1 MSKIKILLVEDDED
15 DYILALDYLDEINF
29 LDSELVRATNATE
42 AFDFMSSQ
50 HFDLCLLDYQLGGIN
65 GLEVL
70 AKSQEMGFSA
80 PIIMLTG
87 HRDDILDQ
95 RALDAGAVDYLIKSE
110 IDSIRFARAIR
121 YALARRD
128 VEIERVERLKAE
140 AENQSKNRFLAH
152 LSHELRTPLTA
163 ILGYTELLLNSQ
175 LGETSHSELD
185 VILRNSR
192 HLLNLLNDILD
203 LSKIAAD
210 KLELNNSTINVDH
223 LVTDVLSLLRVA
235 AMDKGLEFYAESLT
249 PIPVY
254 IFSDE
259 TRLRQILINLLNNAI
274 KFTDIGKVIL
284 RLRMANVDNQEMLC
298 FDVEDSGMGIA
309 PEKLASIF
317 QPFSQV
323 ADVVSKNLEGS
334 GLGLAI
340 STELAT
346 RMGGGLKVT
355 SELGVGSKFTGYI
368 NPGLRDDEPRVM
380 LHFDADLSY
389 KPRESDKQLQGRVLV
404 VDDLRDIRRLVGHI
418 VEGFGV
424 EVEYAVNGLMAV
436 ESVARSIASGSVFD
450 LVLMDLHMPEMDGAA
465 AAKEM
470 RKRNFSMPLVA
481 LTAASMRGSLEKLKA
496 AGFDNLLSK
505 PVDTEKLY
513 EMLSQYLSLAAT
525 SVSSTPRLNP
535 SMVSTDT
542 TPLTILIVED
552 DDDAASALQ
561 SLLAVLGAEAKI
573 ASNVAEAQ
581 SHITQGMWNAIL
593 LDKNLPDG
601 DGLALIPEVN
611 DRADR
616 TASIDGH
623 IVKPYIVLISGE
635 SLDAVNLQAIGVDR
649 VLLKPIQMSSLK
661 TLIDDIRLSRID
673 H

>member
-1 MSKIKILLVEDDED
+1 MSKIRILLVEDDED
-15 DYILALDYLDEINF
+15 DYILALDYLDDINF
-29 LDSELVRATNATE
+29 LDSELVRATNAAE
-42 AFDFMSSQ
+42 AFGFMADQ
-50 HFDLCLLDYQLGGIN
+50 DFDLCLVDYQLGGIN

-87 HRDDILDQ
+87 HRDDVLDQ

-128 VEIERVERLKAE
+128 VEVERVERLKAE

-210 KLELNNSTINVDH
+210 KLELNKSSINIDH

-235 AMDKGLEFYAESLT
+235 AMDKGLKFYAESLT
-249 PIPVY
+249 PIPTH

-259 TRLRQILINLLNNAI
+259 TRLRQVLINLLNNAI
-274 KFTDIGKVIL
+274 KFTDEGQVVL
-284 RLRMANVDNQEMLC
+284 RLRMANIQGQEMLC
-298 FDVEDSGMGIA
+298 FDVEDTGMGIA
-309 PEKLASIF
+309 HEKISSIF

-323 ADVVSKNLEGS
+323 ADVVSKNLGGS

-340 STELAT
+340 STELAI
-346 RMGGGLKVT
+346 RMGGGIDVT
-355 SELGVGSKFTGYI
+355 SKLGVGSKFTAYI
-368 NPGLRDDEPRVM
+368 DPSLRDDEPRSI
-380 LHFDADLSY
+380 LTFDADLSY
-389 KPRESDKQLQGRVLV
+389 KPRENDKQLQGRVLV
-404 VDDLRDIRRLVGHI
+404 VDDLSDIRRLVGHI

-424 EVEYAVNGLMAV
+424 DVEYAVNGLMAI
-436 ESVARSIASGSVFD
+436 ESVTRSIASDSAFD
-450 LVLMDLHMPEMDGAA
+450 LVLMDLHMPEMDGTT

-481 LTAASMRGSLEKLKA
+481 LTAASMRGSLEKLKS

-513 EMLSQYLSLAAT
+513 EMLSQYLSFATVPSSVTHLKSPMVPTDIAPLA
-525 SVSSTPRLNP
+525 
-535 SMVSTDT
+535 M
-542 TPLTILIVED
+542 LIVED
-552 DDDAASALQ
+552 DADAASALQ
-561 SLLAVLGAEAKI
+561 SLLTVLGVDAKI
-573 ASNVAEAQ
+573 ACNIGEAQ
-581 SHITQGMWNAIL
+581 LHIAQDTWSAIL

-601 DGLALIPEVN
+601 DGLSLIPEINEIATGDVTCGN
-611 DRADR
+611 
-616 TASIDGH
+616 TI
-623 IVKPYIVLISGE
+623 KPYIVLISGE
-635 SLDAVNLQAIGVDR
+635 SLDAANTQVLGVDR

-661 TLIDDIRLSRID
+661 ALIADVQLSLVE

>member
-1 MSKIKILLVEDDED
+1 MSKIRILLVEDDED

-29 LDSELVRATNATE
+29 LDSELVRATNAAE
-42 AFDFMSSQ
+42 ALFFMSDQ
-50 HFDLCLLDYQLGGIN
+50 DFDLCLLDYQLGGIN

-87 HRDDILDQ
+87 HRDDVLDQ

-128 VEIERVERLKAE
+128 VEVERVERLKAE

-175 LGETSHSELD
+175 VGEASHSELD

-210 KLELNNSTINVDH
+210 KLELNKSSINVDH
-223 LVTDVLSLLRVA
+223 LVTDVLSLLRVSA
-235 AMDKGLEFYAESLT
+235 VDKGLNLYAESLT
-249 PIPVY
+249 PIPTH

-259 TRLRQILINLLNNAI
+259 TRLRQVLINLLNNAI
-274 KFTDIGKVIL
+274 KFTDEGQVAL
-284 RLRMANVDNQEMLC
+284 RLRMANIRNQEMLC
-298 FDVEDSGMGIA
+298 FDVEDTGMGIA
-309 PEKLASIF
+309 HEKISSIF

-323 ADVVSKNLEGS
+323 VDVVSKNLDGS

-340 STELAT
+340 STELAI
-346 RMGGGLKVT
+346 RMGGGIDVT
-355 SELGVGSKFTGYI
+355 SELGAGSKFTAYI
-368 NPGLRDDEPRVM
+368 DPDLKGDEPRAI
-380 LHFDADLSY
+380 LTFDADLSY
-389 KPRESDKQLQGRVLV
+389 KPRENDKQLQGRVLV
-404 VDDLRDIRRLVGHI
+404 VDDLSDIRRLVGHI

-424 EVEYAVNGLMAV
+424 DVEYAVNGLMAIEAV
-436 ESVARSIASGSVFD
+436 KRSIASGAAFD
-450 LVLMDLHMPEMDGAA
+450 LILMDLHMPEMDGTT

-481 LTAASMRGSLEKLKA
+481 LTAASMRGSLEKLKS

-513 EMLSQYLSLAAT
+513 EMLSQYLSLAAVP
-525 SVSSTPRLNP
+525 SVANINS
-535 SMVSTDT
+535 SMVSADIA
-542 TPLTILIVED
+542 PLTMLIVED
-552 DDDAASALQ
+552 DTDAASALQ
-561 SLLAVLGAEAKI
+561 SLLTVLGVDAKI
-573 ASNVAEAQ
+573 ARNVSEAQ
-581 SHITQGMWNAIL
+581 LHIVQGTWSAIL

-601 DGLALIPEVN
+601 DGLSLIPEINEAATRGVIRDN
-611 DRADR
+611 
-616 TASIDGH
+616 TAI
-623 IVKPYIVLISGE
+623 KPYIVLISGE
-635 SLDAVNLQAIGVDR
+635 SFDEANMQILGVDC

-661 TLIDDIRLSRID
+661 ALITDVRLSRF
-673 H
+673 

>member
-1 MSKIKILLVEDDED
+1 MSKIRILLVEDDED

-29 LDSELVRATNATE
+29 LDSELVRATNAAE
-42 AFDFMSSQ
+42 AFGFMSDQ
-50 HFDLCLLDYQLGGIN
+50 HFDLCLLDYQLGGMN

-70 AKSQEMGFSA
+70 AKSQQMGFSA

-87 HRDDILDQ
+87 HRDDVLDQ

-128 VEIERVERLKAE
+128 VEVERVERLKAE

-210 KLELNNSTINVDH
+210 KLELNTSNINVDH
-223 LVTDVLSLLRVA
+223 LVTDVLNLLRVS

-249 PIPVY
+249 PIPIH

-259 TRLRQILINLLNNAI
+259 TRLRQVLINLLNNAI
-274 KFTDIGKVIL
+274 KFTDEGKVTL
-284 RLRMANVDNQEMLC
+284 RVRMETIDDQEMLC

-309 PEKLASIF
+309 HEKIASIF

-323 ADVVSKNLEGS
+323 VDVVSKNLGGS

-346 RMGGGLKVT
+346 RMGGGIDVA
-355 SELGVGSKFTGYI
+355 SELGIGSKFTAYI
-368 NPGLRDDEPRVM
+368 NPNLRENEPRAI
-380 LHFDADLSY
+380 LQFDADLSY
-389 KPRESDKQLQGRVLV
+389 KPRKKDKQLQGRVLV
-404 VDDLRDIRRLVGHI
+404 VDDLNDIRRLVGHI
-418 VEGFGV
+418 VAGFGV
-424 EVEYAVNGLMAV
+424 EVEYAANGLMAV
-436 ESVARSIASGSVFD
+436 ELVARSIASGSEFD
-450 LVLMDLHMPEMDGAA
+450 LVLMDLHMPEMDGTT

-481 LTAASMRGSLEKLKA
+481 LTAASMRGSLEKLKS

-513 EMLSQYLSLAAT
+513 EMLSQYLPLSTL
-525 SVSSTPRLNP
+525 SSSFTKRN
-535 SMVSTDT
+535 SAMASTGIAS
-542 TPLTILIVED
+542 PLTMLIVED
-552 DDDAASALQ
+552 DADAASALQ
-561 SLLAVLGAEAKI
+561 SLLAVLGVDAKI
-573 ASNVAEAQ
+573 ASNVSEAQ
-581 SHITQGMWNAIL
+581 LYIAEGMWSAIL

-601 DGLALIPEVN
+601 DGLSLIPEVN
-611 DRADR
+611 KVAINKV
-616 TASIDGH
+616 TI
-623 IVKPYIVLISGE
+623 KPYIVLISGE
-635 SLDAVNLQAIGVDR
+635 SLDAANTQALDVDC

-661 TLIDDIRLSRID
+661 KLIDDVRLNHFDR
-673 H
+673 